1 MAGVVLNPL
10 RQIRIIL
17 EMIKF
22 EHTVFALP
30 FALMSAFFAAGGMPH
45 WWTLFW
51 ILVAMVGARSCAMAF
66 NRIVDADLDAQN
78 PRTRMRAIPQRLI
91 SRPAV
96 AVFTVAAGGLLVLA
110 AAMLNPLALALSP
123 VALATIMGYSY
134 SKRFTSLSHVWLGLS
149 LAVAPVGAW
158 IAVLGRFDWLPI
170 QLAAIVVLWVA
181 GFDVIYACQD
191 VDFDERTG
199 LSSLPR
205 RLGVV
210 GALAASALL
219 HVGMLVLLAALP
231 SAARV
236 YGIHLGAAY
245 WVGCAAVAGLLIYE
259 HWIVRPSD
267 LSRVNAA
274 FFTANGAVSLVLMAA
289 SVFDVLL

>member
-1 MAGVVLNPL
+1 
-10 RQIRIIL
+10 
-17 EMIKF
+17 
-22 EHTVFALP
+22 
-30 FALMSAFFAAGGMPH
+30 
-45 WWTLFW
+45 
-51 ILVAMVGARSCAMAF
+51 
-66 NRIVDADLDAQN
+66 
-78 PRTRMRAIPQRLI
+78 
-91 SRPAV
+91 
-96 AVFTVAAGGLLVLA
+96 
-110 AAMLNPLALALSP
+110 
-123 VALATIMGYSY
+123 
-134 SKRFTSLSHVWLGLS
+134 
-149 LAVAPVGAW
+149 
-158 IAVLGRFDWLPI
+158 
-170 QLAAIVVLWVA
+170 VA